1 MKTLAI
7 DAGHGQDNRRPGV
20 FDPGAVAGG
29 KRESDL
35 AWALLETLRYVAT
48 TEYATDVRIVL
59 TRDTKAEA
67 APVGGRDNEA
77 TREGADFFL
86 SLHWNAA
93 DTPQATGTEVFY
105 RSAEG
110 LDWARTVLN
119 ATVNAFGLRCR
130 GVKTESESQHSR
142 LAVLDFPGPA
152 CLLEVGFITNPA
164 DVERITSEESRP
176 RRLSWARGILD
187 YVSEAVI

>member
-1 MKTLAI
+1 MRVLAI

-35 AWALLETLRYVAT
+35 AWMLLETLRYVAT

-59 TRDTKAEA
+59 TRDTPTEA

-105 RSAEG
+105 RDPTDEAF
-110 LDWARTVLN
+110 AQAVLS
-119 ATVNAFGLRCR
+119 ATVGAFGLRCR
-130 GVKTESESQHSR
+130 GRKKESESQHSR

-152 CLLEVGFITNPA
+152 
-164 DVERITSEESRP
+164 
-176 RRLSWARGILD
+176 
-187 YVSEAVI
+187 